1 MYTHTTTLN
10 KAITIIARRVNA
22 TTMEVR
28 ALIDGRRNRNDF
40 SLNGHEV
47 IFIKD
52 GKGYHFAVEY

>member
-1 MYTHTTTLN
+1 MYTHTAN
-10 KAITIIARRVNA
+10 FDKAITMIAKKVNVA
-22 TTMEVR
+22 TDKVR
-28 ALIDGRRNRNDF
+28 NMIDRRRNRNDF

>member
-1 MYTHTTTLN
+1 MYTYSPTFE
-10 KAITIIARRVNA
+10 KAIAMIAKKAHA
-22 TTMEVR
+22 TVTEVR

-47 IFIKD
+47 IFIKN

>member
-1 MYTHTTTLN
+1 MYTHATN
-10 KAITIIARRVNA
+10 FDKAIAMIAKKVNVA
-22 TTMEVR
+22 TDKVR
-28 ALIDGRRNRNDF
+28 NMIDRRRNRNDF

>member
-1 MYTHTTTLN
+1 MYTHATNLD
-10 KAITIIARRVNA
+10 KAIAMIAKKAHA

-40 SLNGHEV
+40 SLNGHEI

-52 GKGYHFAVEY
+52 SKGYHFAVEY

>member
-22 TTMEVR
+22 TATEVR

-40 SLNGHEV
+40 SLNGHEI

-52 GKGYHFAVEY
+52 GKGYHFAIEY

>member
-1 MYTHTTTLN
+1 MYTHTTN
-10 KAITIIARRVNA
+10 FDKAITMIAKKVNVA
-22 TTMEVR
+22 TDKVR
-28 ALIDGRRNRNDF
+28 NMIDRRRNRNDF

>member
-1 MYTHTTTLN
+1 MYTHVN
-10 KAITIIARRVNA
+10 NFDKAIAMIAKKVNVA
-22 TTMEVR
+22 TDKVR
-28 ALIDGRRNRNDF
+28 NMIDRRRNRNDF

>member
-22 TTMEVR
+22 TAMEVR
-28 ALIDGRRNRNDF
+28 ALIDDRRNRNDF

>member
-1 MYTHTTTLN
+1 MYTYASTLE
-10 KAITIIARRVNA
+10 KAIVMIAKKAHA
-22 TTMEVR
+22 TATEVR